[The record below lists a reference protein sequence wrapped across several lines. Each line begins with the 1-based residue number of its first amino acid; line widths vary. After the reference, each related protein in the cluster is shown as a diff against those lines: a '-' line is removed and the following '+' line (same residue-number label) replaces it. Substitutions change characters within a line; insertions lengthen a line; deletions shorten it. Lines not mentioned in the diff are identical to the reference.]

1 MTKLPYLKVYPGDW
15 YRGELNGLSL
25 AAQGLWFRILLLM
38 HDSEPRGQLSI
49 NGQPMTIQMMANRIG
64 VPKEEV
70 EILLVEMKSVG
81 KPEKNEKGI
90 IVSKRMIRDQQ
101 EYEIVIDKKSRA
113 GKKSAELR
121 WGKPIQKTKK
131 AKKQTTTDTV
141 TER

>member
-25 AAQGLWFRILLLM
+25 ASQGLWFRILLLM